1 MTWSLREGLPSTTV
15 LEKALCVS
23 LFFLLKWP
31 GSLPPL
37 GGCSEKRGQTVVSP
51 FVSLASGTLLARR
64 PASSGSSNGE
74 PARSGRNQ
82 PAEAPR
88 LLMRE
93 AAACV
98 RC

>member
-15 LEKALCVS
+15 LEKALCIS

-31 GSLPPL
+31 GSIPPL
-37 GGCSEKRGQTVVSP
+37 GGAQRRQDGLSCP
-51 FVSLASGTLLARR
+51 PVSLVSGTLLAPR

-93 AAACV
+93 TAVCV